1 MNNDQIQQVK
11 FKSLSGKIYFNHSIK
26 KLNWFNI
33 GGNAKT
39 FFKPDTLQDLITF
52 LKINNNENFFVIGAG
67 SNVLFKDDIFEGT
80 IIKLNKNF
88 SRISLLNEN
97 TIIAG
102 SGVIDKKLSE
112 FAKEN
117 EIGGFEFLSGIPGT
131 VGGGIRMNSGCFN
144 REFKDLI
151 ISVQLIDH
159 NGKIF
164 TINSSNINFSYRSND
179 LPKDYIFLSATF
191 KGYKKNKILIENE
204 IKEIKNKKE
213 IAQPSKIK
221 TGGSTFKNPIEQ
233 TNTKVWELIK
243 KHVPMN
249 KTFGDAGISSKHS
262 NFFVNNG
269 NATSKDMRNLIN
281 FVRQNIEKET
291 GIIINTEIEIVD

>member
-1 MNNDQIQQVK
+1 
-11 FKSLSGKIYFNHSIK
+11 
-26 KLNWFNI
+26 
-33 GGNAKT
+33 
-39 FFKPDTLQDLITF
+39 
-52 LKINNNENFFVIGAG
+52 
-67 SNVLFKDDIFEGT
+67 
-80 IIKLNKNF
+80 
-88 SRISLLNEN
+88 
-97 TIIAG
+97 
-102 SGVIDKKLSE
+102 
-112 FAKEN
+112 
-117 EIGGFEFLSGIPGT
+117 
-131 VGGGIRMNSGCFN
+131 MNSGCFN
-144 REFKDLI
+144 REIKDLI

>member
-1 MNNDQIQQVK
+1 MINNDIEDFAK
-11 FKSLSGKIYFNHSIK
+11 KIKGKIIFDYNIK

-33 GGNAKT
+33 GGNTKI
-39 FFKPDTLQDLITF
+39 FFKPDSLIELVQY
-52 LKINNNENFFVIGAG
+52 LKLYKKRGKIFVLGAG
-67 SNVLFKDDIFEGT
+67 SNTLFNDNIFDGT
-80 IIKLNKNF
+80 IKKLGNNFSKVSKLNDT
-88 SRISLLNEN
+88 

-102 SGVIDKKLSE
+102 SAILDKKLSE

-117 EIGGFEFLSGIPGT
+117 EIGGFEFLYGIPGT